1 MKTKILIA
9 DDHSLMR
16 IGLDALF
23 SHQKDM
29 SVVGLACDGIEAV
42 ALARER
48 RPDVLVMDLM
58 MPKMTGE
65 EVCRELRK
73 DGQFDGMPVIM
84 LTAKT
89 GDVDKV
95 LGRVLGADEY
105 MTKPF
110 EGNELLCK
118 IEELLM
124 R

>member
-16 IGLDALF
+16 VGLDALF

-58 MPKMTGE
+58 MPKMNGVEATWLDATDTRALERRARTMIADLAAG
-65 EVCRELRK
+65 RK
-73 DGQFDGMPVIM
+73 AQ
-84 LTAKT
+84 A
-89 GDVDKV
+89 
-95 LGRVLGADEY
+95 
-105 MTKPF
+105 
-110 EGNELLCK
+110 
-118 IEELLM
+118 
-124 R
+124 